1 MSGGRTSQPDSDQPG
16 PPLAGPREI
25 ALAAQRLRDGHLVAF
40 PTETV
45 YGLGADAMNPIAVQR
60 VFEAKGRPSH
70 NPLIV
75 HVQSADAL
83 ARIPGLISAWPA
95 RAAILA
101 ARFWPGPL
109 TLVVPRGPAVPSIVT
124 GGGDTVALRS
134 PNHPI
139 AQALLQAFGGP
150 LVGPSAN
157 KSGHVS
163 PTTAAHVR
171 DEFITDG
178 IVPLTILDGGPCTIG
193 IESTVVHVPAD
204 SAQPLTI
211 LRPGIITA
219 ADLAAALNEPIS
231 EREPSNQPITDHTTT
246 PDRPSPLPS
255 PGLLASHYA
264 PRTPVELTHAGT
276 ATTRAANLAAQG
288 HSVVILALTKLTNTP
303 QPPSR
308 PPSTP
313 SAIIIPMPP
322 DPHAYAARLYAALR
336 EADTL
341 ARNIILVE
349 LPNPASP
356 RGQTDHT
363 WTAILDRLARAA
375 APRP

>member
-16 PPLAGPREI
+16 PPLVGPREI
-25 ALAAQRLRDGHLVAF
+25 ALAASRLRAGHLVAF

-45 YGLGADAMNPIAVQR
+45 YGLGADALNPAAVQR
-60 VFEAKGRPSH
+60 VFTAKGRPSH

-75 HVQSADAL
+75 HVESADAL
-83 ARIPGLISAWPA
+83 ARIPGLVSAWPA

-139 AQALLQAFGGP
+139 AQALLRAFGGP

-171 DEFITDG
+171 DEFRADD
-178 IVPLTILDGGPCTIG
+178 VMILEGGPCAIG
-193 IESTVVHVPAD
+193 IESTVVRVPTD
-204 SAQPLTI
+204 PAQPIAI
-211 LRPGIITA
+211 LRPGIISA
-219 ADLAAALNEPIS
+219 LELAAALGEPVT
-231 EREPSNQPITDHTTT
+231 EPVTQPVTEPVTGPATES
-246 PDRPSPLPS
+246 PSAAAPSAALPS

-264 PRTPVELTHAGT
+264 PRTPVELVASS
-276 ATTRAANLAAQG
+276 AAAARAAQLAAEG
-288 HSVVILALTKLTNTP
+288 ASVVLLAITANEVP
-303 QPPSR
+303 AR
-308 PPSTP
+308 A
-313 SAIIIPMPP
+313 SAIRMPP

-336 EADTL
+336 EADAL

-349 LPNPASP
+349 LPDTPSRASHLNPA
-356 RGQTDHT
+356 
-363 WTAILDRLARAA
+363 WTAILDRLHRAA